1 MLKPSVTLSPL
12 PLSPYDAESLERVAQ
27 RTDGD
32 RRSTAEMVPWLFRFS
47 DSLVVNK
54 DSSVMATYEFSG
66 PDADALSTGHVLELM
81 DNLITSLRDI
91 ARRPV
96 TMWWTAHRRRSARYL
111 SAPMPDPISQR
122 VDDARRDT
130 FERGAN
136 YANRHFVTFALA
148 PEVGLDRFAGKVT
161 HGMTHDRLSIAQAL
175 MQAVRGTFSDQ
186 YLFAY
191 TASELAAVVETFENI
206 LFGFVAGNPR
216 LACRRLRGDA
226 LGAFMHACCSPPS
239 DHVHTVPVP
248 DIPAL
253 DLAMC
258 DTEVRPGHDY
268 LHFYSHGRQRFAI
281 AASIPA
287 RRDFWPDSV
296 RPKSLDSLLKVPGEL
311 TVSHCFRLTTPT
323 AAMRFIDGVR
333 RYHEGRRL
341 DTRSLLAAT
350 LRGGDTSGAR
360 QNQSRSTAA
369 DDANRRIGKVE
380 MAEEMYGYYNLSVL
394 SFSPV
399 FETTPFDDDIT
410 VETAW
415 TQAVTTH
422 RAVEEALRAAHFT
435 PVRETLHAF
444 SAFATSIPGMWRECA
459 RWSFIDTAA
468 LARLLPLRGVSDGH
482 RINAHLTKETGT
494 LCPALAAFPTEFGTP
509 YWFTAFLADVGHMLI
524 CGRTGFGKTI
534 FMLLCA
540 TLFRKYPGA
549 WLYGFDKDLSMRIP
563 TILQGGRYLQFDHDA
578 AGASDDE
585 RAQMNPLVLLA
596 DLRHRE
602 FLVEWIVMLV
612 QQRGTYRVTAGD
624 RRELETALAATRS
637 RSDQRLWRL
646 RTVHASLPAGPLA
659 DELALWVGP
668 AVHAHYFDN
677 VHDSFDHDSNA
688 GRWVSMATDRIL
700 ASPAIARPF
709 LSYVTYRIQD
719 SLEQRRATGV
729 IGPTLV
735 MLPEIWNLLD
745 DDTFAAQIGNWIVT
759 MRKKLGCVWM
769 DAQSPEQVSTSKIW
783 PQIRD
788 NVLVR
793 VFVPVEN
800 FTPSAKTAYQRDF
813 GLSDTQIRTIQQLV
827 AKRDYFVI
835 EQGGASRRISV
846 PLDPTSIA
854 ILRSEMSAQLM
865 FDRHLHS
872 GRPDWKDRYI
882 EDAMNQSSGSAISAS
897 EQEAHHA

>member
-1 MLKPSVTLSPL
+1 MLTSAFERSPF
-12 PLSPYDAESLERVAQ
+12 DRESLARVAQ

-32 RRSTAEMVPWLFRFS
+32 RRSTAELVPWLFRFS
-47 DSLVVNK
+47 DALVVNK
-54 DSSVMATYEFSG
+54 DSALMATYAFSG
-66 PDADALSTGHVLELM
+66 PDADALSTGHILELM
-81 DNLITSLRDI
+81 DNLVTSQRDT

-96 TMWWTAHRRRSARYL
+96 TMWWTVHRRRSAQYL
-111 SAPMPDPISQR
+111 SAPMPDPVSQQ
-122 VDDARRDT
+122 VDDARRAT
-130 FERGAN
+130 FEQTAN
-136 YANRHFVTFALA
+136 YTNRHYVTFTLA
-148 PEVGLDRFAGKVT
+148 PEVGIDRFAGKVT
-161 HGMTHDRLSIAQAL
+161 HGMTRDGLSVARSL

-191 TASELAAVVETFENI
+191 TASELATVVETFEHI

-216 LACRRLRGDA
+216 LACQRLAGDR
-226 LGAFMHACCSPPS
+226 LGAFMHACSSPTS
-239 DHVHTVPVP
+239 DHLQAVPIP

-253 DLAMC
+253 DVAMC

-268 LHFYSHGRQRFAI
+268 LHFYAGGRQRFGI
-281 AASIPA
+281 ATGIPA

-296 RPKSLDSLLKVPGEL
+296 LPTSLDGLLKVPGEV
-311 TVSHCFRLTTPT
+311 TISHCFRVTSPS

-350 LRGGDTSGAR
+350 LRGGDLSGAR
-360 QNQSRSTAA
+360 QNPARSAAA
-369 DDANRRIGKVE
+369 DEANRRAGKVE

-394 SFSPV
+394 SYSPV
-399 FETTPFDDDIT
+399 FETGPFDDGHTADA
-410 VETAW
+410 AW
-415 TQAVTTH
+415 TQAVATH
-422 RAVEEALRAAHFT
+422 KAVEEALRAAHFT
-435 PVRETLHAF
+435 PLRETLHAL
-444 SAFATSIPGMWRECA
+444 SAFSTTIPGMWRECA
-459 RWSFIDTAA
+459 RWSFIDTEA

-482 RINAHLTKETGT
+482 RINAHLTKETGAM
-494 LCPALAAFPTEFGTP
+494 CPALAPFPTEFGTP
-509 YWFTAFLADVGHMLI
+509 YWFTGFLGDVGHMLV

-540 TLFRKYPGA
+540 TLFRKYPNA

-563 TILQGGRYLQFDHDA
+563 TMLQGGRYMQFDSE
-578 AGASDDE
+578 ASDVHSDE

-596 DLRHRE
+596 DRRHLE
-602 FLVEWIVMLV
+602 FLVEWIVLLV
-612 QQRGTYRVTAGD
+612 QQRGTYHVSAGD
-624 RRELETALAATRS
+624 RRELETALAAVRGRGS
-637 RSDQRLWRL
+637 RADRRLWRL
-646 RTVHASLPAGPLA
+646 CTVHASLPAGPLA
-659 DELALWVGP
+659 DELALWVGG

-677 VHDSFDHDSNA
+677 VDDSFDDS
-688 GRWVSMATDRIL
+688 RWVSMATDRIL
-700 ASPAIARPF
+700 ASPVIARPF

-719 SLEQRRATGV
+719 SLEQRRASGV

-745 DDTFAAQIGNWIVT
+745 DESFARQIGNWIVT

-769 DAQSPEQVSTSKIW
+769 DAQSPEQVSSSSVW

-813 GLSDTQIRTIQQLV
+813 GLSDAQIHTIQKLV
-827 AKRDYFVI
+827 AKRDYFI
-835 EQGGASRRISV
+835 AEQGGASRRISV
-846 PLDPTSIA
+846 PLDPCSIA
-854 ILRSEMSAQLM
+854 ILRSEMSAQIL

-872 GRPDWKDRYI
+872 GYPDWKERYI
-882 EDAMNQSSGSAISAS
+882 VEATAQARGDAVRAPEPETG
-897 EQEAHHA
+897 HA

>member
-1 MLKPSVTLSPL
+1 
-12 PLSPYDAESLERVAQ
+12 
-27 RTDGD
+27 
-32 RRSTAEMVPWLFRFS
+32 MVPWLFRFS
-47 DSLVVNK
+47 ESLIINK
-54 DSSVMATYEFSG
+54 DSSVMATWEFSG

-81 DNLITSLRDI
+81 ENLVTSLRDI

-96 TMWWTAHRRRSARYL
+96 TIWWTVHRRRSARYL
-111 SAPMPDPISQR
+111 SVPMPDPVSQR
-122 VDDARRDT
+122 VDDAQRDT

-148 PEVGLDRFAGKVT
+148 PEVGIDRFAGKVT
-161 HGMTHDRLSIAQAL
+161 HGMTHDRLSIVQA
-175 MQAVRGTFSDQ
+175 MVQAVRGTFSDQ

-206 LFGFVAGNPR
+206 LSGFAAGNPR
-216 LACRRLRGDA
+216 LACHRLQGDA

-239 DHVHTVPVP
+239 DHLAAVPIP

-268 LHFYSHGRQRFAI
+268 LHLYSHGRQRFAI
-281 AASIPA
+281 AAGIPA

-296 RPKSLDSLLKVPGEL
+296 LPTSLDGLLKVPGEL

-323 AAMRFIDGVR
+323 AAMRFIDSVR

-380 MAEEMYGYYNLSVL
+380 MTEEMYGYYNLSVL

-399 FETTPFDDDIT
+399 FETTPFDDGIT
-410 VETAW
+410 VEAAW
-415 TQAVTTH
+415 AQTVTTH

-459 RWSFIDTAA
+459 RWSFIDTAT

-509 YWFTAFLADVGHMLI
+509 YWFTAFLADVGHMLV

-540 TLFRKYPGA
+540 TLFRKYPNA

-563 TILQGGRYLQFDHDA
+563 TILQGGRYLQFDHGA
-578 AGASDDE
+578 AGTSSDE

-637 RSDQRLWRL
+637 RADRRLWRL
-646 RTVHASLPAGPLA
+646 RTVHASLPAGLLA
-659 DELALWVGP
+659 DELALWVGS

-677 VHDSFDHDSNA
+677 VSDGFDHSSNS
-688 GRWVSMATDRIL
+688 GQWVSMATDRIL

-719 SLEQRRATGV
+719 SLEQRRATDV

-745 DDTFAAQIGNWIVT
+745 DDAFAAQIGNWIVT

-800 FTPSAKTAYQRDF
+800 FTPSAKAAYQRDF
-813 GLSDTQIRTIQQLV
+813 GLSDGQIRAIQQLV
-827 AKRDYFVI
+827 AKRDYFI
-835 EQGGASRRISV
+835 SEQGGASRRISV
-846 PLDPTSIA
+846 PLDPMSIA

-865 FDRHLHS
+865 FDRYLHA
-872 GRPDWKDRYI
+872 GRPDWREHYI
-882 EDAMNQSSGSAISAS
+882 EEAMGQASTGATSAS
-897 EQEAHHA
+897 GQEVHHA

>member
-1 MLKPSVTLSPL
+1 MLKPLATLSPF
-12 PLSPYDAESLERVAQ
+12 DAESLAQVAR
-27 RTDGD
+27 RTDGE

-47 DSLVVNK
+47 DTLIVNK
-54 DSSVMATYEFSG
+54 DSSLMATYEFSG
-66 PDADALSTGHVLELM
+66 PDADALSSRHVLELM
-81 DNLITSLRDI
+81 ENLVTSLRDI

-96 TMWWTAHRRRSARYL
+96 TVWWTVHRRRSARYL
-111 SAPMPDPISQR
+111 SAPMPDPVSQR
-122 VDDARRDT
+122 VDDAQRET
-130 FERGAN
+130 FERAAN
-136 YANRHFVTFALA
+136 YTNRHFVTFTLA
-148 PEVGLDRFAGKVT
+148 PQVGIDRFAGKVT
-161 HGMTHDRLSIAQAL
+161 HGMTHDGLSVVQAL
-175 MQAVRGTFSDQ
+175 MQAVRGPFSDQ

-191 TASELAAVVETFENI
+191 KASELAAVVETFENI

-216 LACRRLRGDA
+216 LDCRRLGGPA

-239 DHVHTVPVP
+239 DHVQAVPVP

-258 DTEVRPGHDY
+258 DTELRPGHDY

-281 AASIPA
+281 AAGVPA
-287 RRDFWPDSV
+287 RRDFWPDTV
-296 RPKSLDSLLKVPGEL
+296 LPVSLDGLLKVPGEL
-311 TVSHCFRLTTPT
+311 TISHCFRLTTPT
-323 AAMRFIDGVR
+323 AAMRFIDSVR

-360 QNQSRSTAA
+360 RNASRSAAA
-369 DDANRRIGKVE
+369 DDANRRVGKVE

-399 FETTPFDDDIT
+399 FETTPFDDDEA
-410 VETAW
+410 VEAAW
-415 TQAVTTH
+415 TQAVSTH

-482 RINAHLTKETGT
+482 RINGHLTKETGT

-509 YWFTAFLADVGHMLI
+509 YWFTAFLGDVGHMLV

-540 TLFRKYPGA
+540 TLFRKYPNA
-549 WLYGFDKDLSMRIP
+549 YLVGFDKDLSMRIP
-563 TILQGGRYLQFDHDA
+563 TILQGGRYMQFDHDA
-578 AGASDDE
+578 AGVCADE
-585 RAQMNPLVLLA
+585 RARMNPLVLLA
-596 DLRHRE
+596 NLRHME
-602 FLVEWIVMLV
+602 FLVEWIVMLA
-612 QQRGTYRVTAGD
+612 QQRGTYRVTASD
-624 RRELETALAATRS
+624 RREMEAALAATRS
-637 RSDQRLWRL
+637 RTDRRLWRL

-659 DELALWVGP
+659 DELALWVGESI
-668 AVHAHYFDN
+668 HAHYFDN
-677 VHDSFDHDSNA
+677 VDDSFDDSSNS

-700 ASPAIARPF
+700 ASPVIARPF

-719 SLEQRRATGV
+719 SLNERRAQGV
-729 IGPTLV
+729 MGPTLV

-745 DDTFAAQIGNWIVT
+745 DDAFATQIGNWIVT

-769 DAQSPEQVSTSKIW
+769 DAQSPEQVSSSKIW

-800 FTPSAKTAYQRDF
+800 FTPSAKAAYQRDF
-813 GLSDTQIRTIQQLV
+813 GLSEGQIRTIQQLV
-827 AKRDYFVI
+827 AKRDYFI
-835 EQGGASRRISV
+835 TEQGGASRRVSV
-846 PLDPTSIA
+846 PLDPASIA

-865 FDRHLHS
+865 FDRHLRS
-872 GRPDWKDRYI
+872 GLENWKDRYI
-882 EDAMNQSSGSAISAS
+882 AEAI
-897 EQEAHHA
+897 ERTVTDTVTLPGMEAHHA

>member
-1 MLKPSVTLSPL
+1 MLKPTRSPF
-12 PLSPYDAESLERVAQ
+12 DAESLAQVAQ

-47 DSLVVNK
+47 DTLIVNK
-54 DSSVMATYEFSG
+54 DSSVMASYEFSG
-66 PDADALSTGHVLELM
+66 PDADALSTGHILELM
-81 DNLITSLRDI
+81 ENLITSLRDI

-96 TMWWTAHRRRSARYL
+96 TMWWTIHRRRSARYL
-111 SAPMPDPISQR
+111 TVPMPDPVAQR
-122 VDDARRDT
+122 VDDARRET

-136 YANRHFVTFALA
+136 YTNRHFVTFTLA
-148 PEVGLDRFAGKVT
+148 PDVGIDRFAGKIT
-161 HGMTHDRLSIAQAL
+161 HGMTHDELSIAKAL

-206 LFGFVAGNPR
+206 LFGFVASNPR
-216 LACRRLRGDA
+216 LACRRLSGPA

-239 DHVHTVPVP
+239 DHVSAVPIP

-253 DLAMC
+253 DLALC

-281 AASIPA
+281 AAGIPA
-287 RRDFWPDSV
+287 RRDFWPDTML
-296 RPKSLDSLLKVPGEL
+296 PTSLDGLMKVPGEL
-311 TVSHCFRLTTPT
+311 TVSHCFRLTTPN
-323 AAMRFIDGVR
+323 AAMRFIDSVR

-360 QNQSRSTAA
+360 QNQSRSAAA
-369 DDANRRIGKVE
+369 DDANRRVGKVE
-380 MAEEMYGYYNLSVL
+380 MAEEMYGYYNLSAL

-399 FETTPFDDDIT
+399 FETAPFDDDT
-410 VETAW
+410 AVEAAW
-415 TQAVTTH
+415 AQVVMTH
-422 RAVEEALRAAHFT
+422 RAVEEALRAAHFA

-459 RWSFIDTAA
+459 RWSFVDTAA
-468 LARLLPLRGVSDGH
+468 LARLLPLRGVSEGH
-482 RINAHLTKETGT
+482 PINAHLTKETGT

-509 YWFTAFLADVGHMLI
+509 YWFTAFLADVGHMLV

-540 TLFRKYPGA
+540 TLFRKYPNA

-563 TILQGGRYLQFDHDA
+563 TILQGGRHLQFDHGA
-578 AGASDDE
+578 AGASADE
-585 RAQMNPLVLLA
+585 QAQMNPLVLLA
-596 DLRHRE
+596 ELRHME
-602 FLVEWIVMLV
+602 FLAEWIVMLA
-612 QQRGTYRVTAGD
+612 QQRGTYRVTASD
-624 RRELETALAATRS
+624 RRELEKALAATRS
-637 RSDQRLWRL
+637 RADRRLWRL

-659 DELALWVGP
+659 DELALWVGS

-677 VHDSFDHDSNA
+677 FNDSFDDT
-688 GRWVSMATDRIL
+688 RWVSMATDRIL
-700 ASPAIARPF
+700 ANPVIARPF

-719 SLEQRRATGV
+719 SMEQRRAKGV

-745 DDTFAAQIGNWIVT
+745 DDAFAAQIGNWIVT

-800 FTPSAKTAYQRDF
+800 FTPSAKAAYQRDF
-813 GLSDTQIRTIQQLV
+813 GLSDGQVRTIQQLI
-827 AKRDYFVI
+827 AKRDYFI
-835 EQGGASRRISV
+835 TEQGGASRRISV
-846 PLDPTSIA
+846 PLDPASIA
-854 ILRSEMSAQLM
+854 ILRSELSAQLI

-872 GRPDWKDRYI
+872 GHPDWRARYI
-882 EDAMNQSSGSAISAS
+882 EEAMAQPSTDTAAWAES
-897 EQEAHHA
+897 EAHHA